1 MRDPAVVGVGEV
13 RAELVRQR
21 SVVRDGCEELDELR
35 AVYLAAEVVAKVSP
49 SGQPRS

>member
-1 MRDPAVVGVGEV
+1 MRDPAVVGVCEV
-13 RAELVRQR
+13 GSELVRER
-21 SVVRDGCEELDELR
+21 SIVRDGCKELDELR